1 MTRGAFCANP
11 ARRWAW
17 AICWNPPMA
26 SCASASTWD
35 SNRRRG
41 YFRKPSSTSR
51 SRPSPPARPSAP
63 RRPEMMRDIRLGDD
77 IDDFCVRC
85 KRVMNHNV
93 VSVLNGQ
100 AAKVRCRT
108 CHSDHDF
115 RHEQAP
121 PPKVD
126 ARKAALFAEV
136 LKKVAPGEVAVVDD
150 AELEIISELD
160 GESDVDIDGD
170 AGVEVDAEDEAA
182 EPVDVVAPEPKPKP
196 QPKPRPKPKKGRG
209 RPKK

>member
-1 MTRGAFCANP
+1 M
-11 ARRWAW
+11 
-17 AICWNPPMA
+17 
-26 SCASASTWD
+26 
-35 SNRRRG
+35 
-41 YFRKPSSTSR
+41 
-51 SRPSPPARPSAP
+51 
-63 RRPEMMRDIRLGDD
+63 MMRDIRLGDD

-126 ARKAALFAEV
+126 ARKAALFNEV
-136 LKKVAPGEVAVVDD
+136 LKKVAPGDVPAVADD
-150 AELEIISELD
+150 AELEIPELD
-160 GESDVDIDGD
+160 AESDNDD
-170 AGVEVDAEDEAA
+170 AEAGADVEAEAEVEAEADEPVEV
-182 EPVDVVAPEPKPKP
+182 VDPE
-196 QPKPRPKPKKGRG
+196 PKPKKGRG

>member
-1 MTRGAFCANP
+1 
-11 ARRWAW
+11 
-17 AICWNPPMA
+17 
-26 SCASASTWD
+26 
-35 SNRRRG
+35 
-41 YFRKPSSTSR
+41 
-51 SRPSPPARPSAP
+51 
-63 RRPEMMRDIRLGDD
+63 MRDIRLGDD

-126 ARKAALFAEV
+126 ARKAALFNEV
-136 LKKVAPGEVAVVDD
+136 LKKVAPGDAPVVVDD
-150 AELEIISELD
+150 PELEAGGDLKIAPEAERAVESDPDAAVEAELS
-160 GESDVDIDGD
+160 
-170 AGVEVDAEDEAA
+170 APAAAVEN
-182 EPVDVVAPEPKPKP
+182 PEPKA
-196 QPKPRPKPKKGRG
+196 KKGRG
-209 RPKK
+209 PPKKS